1 MSPKRIGV
9 IRYECR
15 CQFCSADYEL
25 EIQPM
30 DYYDRQLEA
39 FKELH
44 NAMGRL
50 YTSEMEQAYW
60 KSQGLKL
67 VLNRG
72 FCPYHSELTGL
83 MVTNYIT
90 DREGFE
96 QVRSDI
102 IKDLE
107 CREND

>member
-1 MSPKRIGV
+1 MPPKRIGV
-9 IRYECR
+9 MRYECR

-25 EIQPM
+25 EIQSM
-30 DYYDRQLEA
+30 DYYDSKLEA
-39 FKELH
+39 FRELH
-44 NAMGRL
+44 NAMGCL
-50 YTSEMEQAYW
+50 YTMETEQAYW

-67 VLNRG
+67 VLSRG

-83 MVTNYIT
+83 IVTSYIT
-90 DREGFE
+90 DREDFE